1 LSHYKLAILISLIAL
16 GSILH
21 LSGSID
27 SEQLI
32 VLARQYSDHWW
43 LGVLLVVIQTV
54 LFTFAMA
61 GSSMIWI
68 TAALFTPLTSTA
80 IITAGTA
87 LGAISA
93 YLFSERLSEDWTQ
106 KIKNTRVY
114 KLLQKEGNFFTLLA
128 LRMMPGFPQSVINY
142 SSGVLKIKF
151 ISFIPAA
158 VFGTAIKI
166 YVYSVLIYNATT
178 PGTLAGSIGVS
189 AIWPLLL
196 LSLLILAAV
205 FVKHCLENK

>member
-1 LSHYKLAILISLIAL
+1 MSHYKLAILISLIAL